1 MKRDLFL
8 FITFSVKIGLLW
20 DHECLAQVAAFKVAV
35 EKNVVV
41 ARVVDSDN
49 SLDQSWLHF
58 LSPIF
63 GVLIIV
69 PLMCNL
75 LTCL

>member
-8 FITFSVKIGLLW
+8 FITFSVKVGLLW
-20 DHECLAQVAAFKVAV
+20 DNECLAQVTAFKVAV
-35 EKNVVV
+35 KKNVVI
-41 ARVVDSDN
+41 ARVVYSDN
-49 SLDQSWLHF
+49 SLDQSGLHF

-63 GVLIIV
+63 RVLIIV

-75 LTCL
+75 LTRL